1 MMYFYMPLISLIFLW
16 YYTINIYGL
25 LKWWN
30 DDPDKVIDMYTY
42 GFFQFQ
48 IPPLEV
54 GFMFAG
60 LTVFGRMTYQLN
72 NPNQ

>member
-1 MMYFYMPLISLIFLW
+1 MYFYMPLISLIFLW

-42 GFFQFQ
+42 GFF
-48 IPPLEV
+48 
-54 GFMFAG
+54 
-60 LTVFGRMTYQLN
+60 
-72 NPNQ
+72 

>member
-1 MMYFYMPLISLIFLW
+1 MAVAQPPFSPGENHIELQW

-42 GFFQFQ
+42 GFF
-48 IPPLEV
+48 
-54 GFMFAG
+54 
-60 LTVFGRMTYQLN
+60 
-72 NPNQ
+72 